1 MHLNEITLSKKL
13 LTIETK
19 QDFIVQFP
27 TKSIIFILLNKNKT
41 KIMKAV
47 TTLSPTVFQ
56 ARKAEA
62 VRNEIMRKEISLSE
76 FTVLDNTHIEVD
88 GVKIELTPF
97 AFKRLLG
104 RLRIPTA
111 FAKRFESGFGS
122 DGLQQ
127 LVQMMKAM
135 KSSKNDQTVTLLVDP
150 NAKKITNILP
160 AGYASISNEA
170 FIDFA
175 EGYINQYG
183 LEVKDFGSDPN
194 GGATINCISPNGIFR
209 VPGMPDE
216 VFNTGVTFRNT
227 PTRGLEVSPYLNRLT
242 CANGMTS
249 TAFSETYGL
258 HELTD
263 KSIAEFNDHMIIM
276 ASTGF
281 QPAGL
286 ADKIKMANNT
296 DASIAE
302 VQRAMSAMLSAD
314 KKIDFE
320 YMQRYLP
327 INRVMKAYSDIGAV
341 PETFTA
347 KQLQNA
353 KSGLSIWEVVNGI
366 TNFASND
373 DKYDIDDHKK
383 SNLMVSAGNLLMKS
397 NFDTEALIQFD
408 PFTKTGLLSE
418 TESHRLMGQA

>member
-1 MHLNEITLSKKL
+1 
-13 LTIETK
+13 
-19 QDFIVQFP
+19 
-27 TKSIIFILLNKNKT
+27 
-41 KIMKAV
+41 MKEL
-47 TTLSPTVFQ
+47 TTLSPTAF
-56 ARKAEA
+56 AIRKDEA
-62 VRNEIMRKEISLSE
+62 IRNEVMRKEISLSE
-76 FTVLDNTHIEVD
+76 FNVIDNTHIEVD

-111 FAKRFESGFGS
+111 FAKRFETGFGS
-122 DGLQQ
+122 DGLKQ
-127 LVQMMKAM
+127 LVQMMKTM

-150 NAKKITNILP
+150 RAKKVTNILP

-183 LEVKDFGSDPN
+183 LEVKDFGSDPS
-194 GGATINCISPNGIFR
+194 GGATINCVSPNSVFS
-209 VPGMPDE
+209 VPGMSDE

-227 PTRGLEVSPYLNRLT
+227 PTRGLEVSPYLNRLV
-242 CANGMTS
+242 CSNGMSS

-263 KSIAEFNDHMIIM
+263 KSISEFNEHMISM

-281 QPAGL
+281 QPVGL
-286 ADKIKMANNT
+286 ADKIKSANDT

-302 VQRAMSAMLSAD
+302 VQRAMSAMLSTD
-314 KKIDFE
+314 KKIDYE

-327 INRVMKAYSDIGAV
+327 INRVMKAYSDIGAE
-341 PETFTA
+341 PSTFTT

-373 DKYDIDDHKK
+373 EKYNIDDHKTG
-383 SNLMVSAGNLLMKS
+383 NLMVSAGNLLMKK

-408 PFTKTGLLSE
+408 PFANRQLLNE
-418 TESHRLMGQA
+418 TESARLMGQA

>member
-1 MHLNEITLSKKL
+1 
-13 LTIETK
+13 
-19 QDFIVQFP
+19 
-27 TKSIIFILLNKNKT
+27 
-41 KIMKAV
+41 MKEL
-47 TTLSPTVFQ
+47 TTLSPTAFQ

-62 VRNEIMRKEISLSE
+62 VRNEVMRKEISLSE
-76 FTVLDNTHIEVD
+76 FNVIDNTHIEVD

-111 FAKRFESGFGS
+111 FAKRFSDGFGT

-127 LVQMMKAM
+127 LVQMMKTM

-150 NAKKITNILP
+150 RNKVITNILP

-194 GGATINCISPNGIFR
+194 GGATINCVSPNSVFS
-209 VPGMPDE
+209 VPGMSDE

-227 PTRGLEVSPYLNRLT
+227 PTRGLEVSPYLNRLV
-242 CANGMTS
+242 CSNGMSS

-263 KSIAEFNDHMIIM
+263 KSISEFNEHMISM

-281 QPAGL
+281 QPVGL
-286 ADKIKMANNT
+286 ADKIRSANNT

-302 VQRAMSAMLSAD
+302 VQRAMSAMLSTD
-314 KKIDFE
+314 KKIDYE

-327 INRVMKAYSDIGAV
+327 INRVMKAYSDIGAE
-341 PETFTA
+341 PSTFTT

-373 DKYDIDDHKK
+373 EKYNIDDHKTG
-383 SNLMVSAGNLLMKS
+383 NLMVSAGNLLMKK

-408 PFTKTGLLSE
+408 PFANKSLLSE
-418 TESHRLMGQA
+418 NESARLMGQA

>member
-1 MHLNEITLSKKL
+1 
-13 LTIETK
+13 
-19 QDFIVQFP
+19 
-27 TKSIIFILLNKNKT
+27 
-41 KIMKAV
+41 MKEL
-47 TTLSPTVFQ
+47 TTLSPTAFQ

-62 VRNEIMRKEISLSE
+62 VRNEVMRKEISLSE
-76 FTVLDNTHIEVD
+76 FNVIDNTHIEVD

-111 FAKRFESGFGS
+111 FAKRFSDGFGT

-127 LVQMMKAM
+127 LVQMMKTM

-150 NAKKITNILP
+150 RNKVITNILP

-170 FIDFA
+170 FVDFA

-194 GGATINCISPNGIFR
+194 GGATINCVSPNSVFS
-209 VPGMPDE
+209 VPGMSDE
-216 VFNTGVTFRNT
+216 IFNTGVTFRNT
-227 PTRGLEVSPYLNRLT
+227 PTRGLEVSPYLNRLV
-242 CANGMTS
+242 CSNGMSS

-263 KSIAEFNDHMIIM
+263 KSISEFNEHMITM

-281 QPAGL
+281 QPVGL
-286 ADKIKMANNT
+286 ADKIRSANNT

-302 VQRAMSAMLSAD
+302 VQRAMSAMLSTD

-327 INRVMKAYSDIGAV
+327 INRVMKAYSDIGAE
-341 PETFTA
+341 PSTFTT

-373 DKYDIDDHKK
+373 EKYNIDDHKTG
-383 SNLMVSAGNLLMKS
+383 NLMVSAGNLLMKK

-408 PFTKTGLLSE
+408 PFANKSLLSE
-418 TESHRLMGQA
+418 NESARLMGQA

>member
-1 MHLNEITLSKKL
+1 
-13 LTIETK
+13 
-19 QDFIVQFP
+19 
-27 TKSIIFILLNKNKT
+27 
-41 KIMKAV
+41 MKEL
-47 TTLSPTVFQ
+47 TTLSPTAFKI
-56 ARKAEA
+56 RKDEA
-62 VRNEIMRKEISLSE
+62 IRNEVMRKEISLSE
-76 FTVLDNTHIEVD
+76 FNVIDNTHIEVD
-88 GVKIELTPF
+88 GVKIELTAF

-111 FAKRFESGFGS
+111 FAKRFETGFGS

-127 LVQMMKAM
+127 LVQMMKTM

-150 NAKKITNILP
+150 REKKVTNILP

-170 FIDFA
+170 FVEFA

-183 LEVKDFGSDPN
+183 LEVKDFGSDPS
-194 GGATINCISPNGIFR
+194 GGATINCVSPNSVFK
-209 VPGMPDE
+209 VPGMSDE

-227 PTRGLEVSPYLNRLT
+227 PTRGLEVSPYLNRLV
-242 CANGMTS
+242 CSNGMSS

-263 KSIAEFNDHMIIM
+263 KSINEFNEHMIQM

-281 QPAGL
+281 QPVGL
-286 ADKIKMANNT
+286 ADKIKSANDT

-302 VQRAMSAMLSAD
+302 VQRAMSAMLSTD

-327 INRVMKAYSDIGAV
+327 INRVMKAYSDIGAE
-341 PETFTA
+341 PSTFTT

-373 DKYDIDDHKK
+373 EKYNIDDHANG
-383 SNLMVSAGNLLMKS
+383 NLMVSAGNLLMKK

-408 PFTKTGLLSE
+408 PFANGTGLLSE
-418 TESHRLMGQA
+418 SESARLMGQA